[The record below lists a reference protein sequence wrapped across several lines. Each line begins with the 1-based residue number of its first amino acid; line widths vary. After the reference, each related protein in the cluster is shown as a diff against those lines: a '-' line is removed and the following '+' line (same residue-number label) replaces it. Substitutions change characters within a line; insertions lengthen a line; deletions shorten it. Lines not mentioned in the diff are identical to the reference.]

1 MIRENKCPL
10 IYCIM
15 SSTISRGLRCDRC
28 LNDAKRYASVE
39 CVHCVSDGRVLIAPR
54 PLNIDINESSGAPL
68 ELTSLS
74 RTPTPKFQGTSCR
87 SSATAAVTYSVRSR
101 CRDVPLSFAAKFN
114 VDLPHTRPSYI
125 SHRTWISATQTRF
138 HPSRFPLRNEA
149 RIYAYNFPNR
159 T

>member
-1 MIRENKCPL
+1 
-10 IYCIM
+10 M
-15 SSTISRGLRCDRC
+15 SSAISQGLRCDRC
-28 LNDAKRYASVE
+28 LNDVDKPQSVTQA
-39 CVHCVSDGRVLIAPR
+39 CIACAMDDTDATGRVLIAPR
-54 PLNIDINESSGAPL
+54 PPNIDINESPGAPL

-74 RTPTPKFQGTSCR
+74 RTPAPKFQVTSCL
-87 SSATAAVTYSVRSR
+87 SSATAAITYSMCSR

-114 VDLPHTRPSYI
+114 VDLPRTRPNYI
-125 SHRTWISATQTRF
+125 SHRMWISATQTRF